1 MVHTTYILHSTHLY
15 VAECLSEVLRH
26 VELLSLVLKV
36 VYEEQFV
43 VVLVELYEL
52 RYKLEVVR
60 SERRSTVRRREEV
73 LVQRVCKCDFPF
85 LFGLRFNFC
94 LLFGYRPVRMSY
106 VNGPLPVKT

>member
-1 MVHTTYILHSTHLY
+1 MAHTTHLY
-15 VAECLSEVLRH
+15 VAECLSEVLSH

-43 VVLVELYEL
+43 VVLVELNEL

-73 LVQRVCKCDFPF
+73 LVKCVCKCDFPF
-85 LFGLRFNFC
+85 LFGRFGLAFVC
-94 LLFGYRPVRMSY
+94 FLSTAQAQCGCHM
-106 VNGPLPVKT
+106 